1 MNLTLHLAAWD
12 LRYLRHY
19 LGLWLGLV
27 VLQAFLIGYYDQL
40 PGLFP
45 FPGSRVLDVVMPGLV
60 WVVAVLKICLLA
72 VLVAQMVQKDSTV
85 GSTAFWLSRPVSRVR
100 LLAGKSLF
108 LASSVVLPTL
118 FVEAVLLLVCGV
130 TAYDTLRS
138 FPQML
143 FLTLLA
149 LAPLMM
155 LAAVTTSLA
164 RMFLLGVLFFPGL
177 PLLGFLLWFALSRVS
192 HRPFR
197 LSFLPDFGAG
207 DLGAPLVLLSTAVI
221 VTGCQY
227 LTRRTL
233 VSRVLLVSGV
243 ALSLLFLGSWI
254 REAWTATGR
263 EGTSVDPGILD
274 SAKIGARIE
283 QDSLSL
289 ERVMYMGG
297 RFSPFG
303 RTEGNS
309 VILRGTIALDPLPSS
324 SGITVIPERIEA
336 KLRLPSDSRI
346 LVTFGSQGSRWD
358 GPSLIHL
365 SPPIDLGKAQMLARH
380 SRGVPRLLELDESAY
395 ERYRGAPL
403 AYSAEVEF
411 LVQRP
416 EVAELQPTEGARLER
431 GSGRTEI
438 HSVGRAG
445 SGLLT
450 IYLSET
456 SHRLRGEEETETRYL
471 LVNRSRGQAL
481 RGAITDFTLYS
492 PPLLWG
498 PFPMLEVRCS
508 KLEFRPPPDDFE
520 MDAAWL
526 DGAALIRLE
535 TIRLG
540 HFSKSIRMEGLVLDQ
555 LGPLPP
561 APSLGLDDRWD
572 RPGR

>member
-27 VLQAFLIGYYDQL
+27 VLQAVLIGYYGQL

-118 FVEAVLLLVCGV
+118 LVEAVLLFVCGV
-130 TAYDTLRS
+130 TPYDTLRS
-138 FPQML
+138 VPQIL
-143 FLTLLA
+143 LLTLLA

-164 RMFLLGVLFFPGL
+164 RMFLLGILFFPGL
-177 PLLGFLLWFALSRVS
+177 PLLGFLLWFALSRVYR
-192 HRPFR
+192 RPFD
-197 LSFLPDFGAG
+197 LAFLPDLGAG
-207 DLGAPLVLLSTAVI
+207 DLGVPLVLLSTAVTVI
-221 VTGCQY
+221 GFQY

-243 ALSLLFLGSWI
+243 ALALLFFGSWI
-254 REAWTATGR
+254 REAGTAASR
-263 EGTSVDPGILD
+263 EAIPVDPGLLD
-274 SAKIGARIE
+274 PAKIGARIE
-283 QDSLSL
+283 DDSLSL
-289 ERVMYMGG
+289 NRVMYMGG

-309 VILRGTIALDPLPSS
+309 VILRGTVALDPLPSS
-324 SGITVIPERIEA
+324 PGITVTPESIVA
-336 KLRLPSDSRI
+336 KLRSASGSRI
-346 LVTFGSQGSRWD
+346 LGSFGSHRSRWG
-358 GPSLIHL
+358 GPSVIHL
-365 SPPIDLGKAQMLARH
+365 GPPIDPGKAALLARLT
-380 SRGVPRLLELDESAY
+380 GDVPWLFEFDESDY
-395 ERYRGAPL
+395 ERYRGVPL
-403 AYSAEVEF
+403 AYSAEVVF

-416 EVAELQPTEGARLER
+416 EVSELQPKTGARLER

-438 HSVGRAG
+438 HSVGRDG
-445 SGLLT
+445 SGPLT
-450 IYLSET
+450 IYLTET
-456 SHRLRGEEETETRYL
+456 RHRLRGEAETGTRYL

-481 RGAITDFTLYS
+481 RGSITNFTLHS
-492 PPLLWG
+492 PPLIWG
-498 PFPMLEVRCS
+498 HFPMLEVRCS
-508 KLEFRPPPDDFE
+508 KLDFHPSLVGFE
-520 MDAAWL
+520 LDAAWL

-535 TIRLG
+535 TTSLG
-540 HFSKSIRMEGLVLDQ
+540 HFSKSIRMESLVLDQ

-561 APSLGLDDRWD
+561 APPLGLDD
-572 RPGR
+572 